1 MLKKKTKWQPCCD
14 DKSLCDSRTDVS
26 LDVTGDM
33 AVWGPERVD
42 ILKCDPTEAQSS
54 RSSAAV
60 EEVLLG
66 QSADTLFGSISQSTQ
81 HLVMIKKKK
90 KKKAAYCRQN
100 ALANLA
106 TDKRQK
112 T

>member
-1 MLKKKTKWQPCCD
+1 MTKACAP
-14 DKSLCDSRTDVS
+14 SDSRTDVS
-26 LDVTGDM
+26 LDVTGDT
-33 AVWGPERVD
+33 AVWAPERVD

-54 RSSAAV
+54 RSSATV

-90 KKKAAYCRQN
+90 KEKKAAYCR
-100 ALANLA
+100 
-106 TDKRQK
+106 
-112 T
+112 